1 VNSVERA
8 PILEILTVLILLAAA
23 GVSAWRGLFR
33 AARFFFLILA
43 AGFLAFNFWEPVAG
57 GLDRLADGA
66 PAADALSLS
75 FLFVVFLLGLWLAAR
90 RIVPGDMSFPPW
102 TKRLGGAAFGLG
114 TGYLLAAILICILQT
129 LPVGQRFLGYDP
141 EKGIGLGSPDR
152 VWLALV
158 HRTSGQ
164 VLDRMDE
171 DWFDADG
178 SFILRYQRYRRL
190 ADGRS
195 EPETNR
201 GEFPEVL
208 STKKTR

>member
-1 VNSVERA
+1 MER
-8 PILEILTVLILLAAA
+8 PPVLEVLTVLMLLAAA
-23 GVSAWRGLFR
+23 GVFAWRGLFR
-33 AARFFFLILA
+33 GARFFFLTLA
-43 AGFLAFNFWEPVAG
+43 AGLLAFNFWEPLAA
-57 GLDRLADGA
+57 GLDHLADGA

-90 RIVPGDMSFPPW
+90 WIAPGDMSFSPW
-102 TKRLGGAAFGLG
+102 VKRLGGAAFGLA
-114 TGYLLAAILICILQT
+114 TGYLLAAILICTLQT

-141 EKGIGLGSPDR
+141 ERGVGLGSPDR

-164 VLDRMDE
+164 VLDRLDE

-178 SFILRYQRYRRL
+178 SFILRYERYRRI
-190 ADGRS
+190 ADGRA
-195 EPETNR
+195 EPEANR

-208 STKKTR
+208 SAKKTR